1 MRFAVVTLAALLML
15 AGCAT
20 GAGRQQAAAD
30 AAGAAAPGPDL
41 VGTWR
46 GTAFAVAGSNYGI
59 STPVEITINP
69 DGTWTWSNRGG
80 RQAAGHAMVRGDRV
94 LLVEDT
100 AKEDEQTIELSR
112 RGGRLWGVSRGFIPG
127 WVSAVDLQRGP
138 A

>member
-1 MRFAVVTLAALLML
+1 MRHALVILVALLML
-15 AGCAT
+15 AGCAV
-20 GAGRQQAAAD
+20 GSARQQVAGD

-80 RQAAGHAMVRGDRV
+80 RQAAGHAMVHGDCV

-100 AKEDEQTIELSR
+100 AKEDEQR
-112 RGGRLWGVSRGFIPG
+112 RFSSAGAGPG
-127 WVSAVDLQRGP
+127 CGA
-138 A
+138 